1 MHYAAHW
8 ASAQYALVRWHT
20 HFYSIWNRTRDCSSW
35 HWSLAQERL
44 RTHWHDIRFT
54 QPVCTAPVGVA
65 TASFLNCL
73 AVASVT
79 DNYPA
84 IHTMLKEIEMAM
96 GSTTDD
102 HHRGIVLIDI
112 DVLQLGSDRYH
123 LSDWNR
129 PYMRGLLQQ
138 LEAELHVKP
147 SMP

>member
-1 MHYAAHW
+1 MESEPRLLIMVLGANIDAHRN
-8 ASAQYALVRWHT
+8 L
-20 HFYSIWNRTRDCSSW
+20 
-35 HWSLAQERL
+35 SLAQERL

-79 DNYPA
+79 DNYPT

-129 PYMRGLLQQ
+129 PYMSGLLHQ